1 MAAPSA
7 GGAAA
12 AAAGGG
18 GGNRGRPPPVTPRQ
32 IRDLIDGGIATES
45 PGPGG

>member
-7 GGAAA
+7 GA

-18 GGNRGRPPPVTPRQ
+18 TRGRPPPVTPQQ
-32 IRDLIDGGIATES
+32 IRDLIDGGIAPEAA
-45 PGPGG
+45 GPDG